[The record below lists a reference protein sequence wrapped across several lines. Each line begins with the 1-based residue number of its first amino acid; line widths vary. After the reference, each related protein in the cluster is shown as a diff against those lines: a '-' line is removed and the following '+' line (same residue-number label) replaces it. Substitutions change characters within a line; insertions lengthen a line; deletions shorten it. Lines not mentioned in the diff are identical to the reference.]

1 MKTEKIDKRVI
12 KTKTQIYTGL
22 LKLLENKSFADIKV
36 SEICKT
42 AKVNRTTFYAH
53 FNNKQ
58 DLFNGFMNDMQK
70 ELIHQLKSI
79 KQSSFKSYYMQ
90 IASTLLDHIDNK
102 KTVYITIIKHNRY
115 DIILDILQK
124 NIKEALIKEE
134 ENKSSVPQSF
144 ITTFYLGGIINIG
157 IEWILSHSEVSKEDV
172 KNHLDS
178 LIPTRP
184 KI

>member
-12 KTKTQIYTGL
+12 KTKNQIYTGL

-42 AKVNRTTFYAH
+42 TKVNRTTFYAH

-58 DLFNGFMNDMQK
+58 ELFNAFMNDMQK
-70 ELIHQLKSI
+70 ELINNLNNL

-90 IASTLLDHIDNK
+90 IANILLDHIDNR

-124 NIKEALIKEE
+124 NIKEELIIED
-134 ENKSSVPQSF
+134 ENKASIPQSF
-144 ITTFYLGGIINIG
+144 ITTFYIGGIINIG
-157 IEWILSHSEVSKEDV
+157 IDWILNHSEFPKESV
-172 KNHLDS
+172 IKRLDS
-178 LIPTRP
+178 LIPKRP